1 MKIIKIL
8 LVEDHKLVREAWH
21 STLSSY
27 PNIKIIG
34 EADNNVDA
42 FNLTK
47 NLLPDIIIMDINL
60 KGGSAIDGIKNILN
74 KLAKPKIIIVSMQSD
89 IVFVKKMF
97 ALGVLGYVTKNSS
110 KSELIDSINRVF
122 NGSKYLC
129 NELNEVIVNE
139 GLSDKKEPLL
149 TIRERE
155 LLELIC
161 KGMTNSEIAE
171 ILKLSSKTIEG
182 HKTNIYRKLGIKNTL
197 GLINYINTKG
207 LLS

>member
-21 STLSSY
+21 STLSLY

-34 EADNNVDA
+34 EADNNEDA

-60 KGGSAIDGIKNILN
+60 KGESAVDGIKNILN
-74 KLAKPKIIIVSMQSD
+74 KLAKPKIIIVSMQND

-97 ALGVLGYVTKNSS
+97 VLGVLGYVTKNSS
-110 KSELIDSINRVF
+110 KNELIDSINRVF
-122 NGSKYLC
+122 NGSKYIC
-129 NELNEVIVNE
+129 NELNEVIINE

-155 LLELIC
+155 LLEFIC
-161 KGMTNSEIAE
+161 KGMTNAEIAE

-182 HKTNIYRKLGIKNTL
+182 HKTNIYKKLGIKNTL